1 MYLSLSTHSVFAK
14 WFKGGNCKSC
24 LCLFPRALGA
34 LKWYLFL
41 DQGRLLQLISSNP
54 SPESI
59 KSREPM
65 YRLHCYCPCSLFSSE
80 RERASNLSPQPP
92 LSFPAFFPFALTP
105 LSSHFRV
112 PASLHLPQWW
122 RKNGAGVCP
131 RAKKPLWNPAIFG
144 WRVNCVAF
152 SRIKHLNWF
161 RFHNSKVSYLLSY
174 RCNDWYI
181 CF

>member
-92 LSFPAFFPFALTP
+92 LSFPVFFPFTLTP
-105 LSSHFRV
+105 LSSLQHFYCNNALRLAYFV
-112 PASLHLPQWW
+112 VLF
-122 RKNGAGVCP
+122 
-131 RAKKPLWNPAIFG
+131 AKKVTDVERGQDGEWGLATVPHFATT
-144 WRVNCVAF
+144 RVV
-152 SRIKHLNWF
+152 R
-161 RFHNSKVSYLLSY
+161 SKTE
-174 RCNDWYI
+174 DWTI
-181 CF
+181 NL